1 MYFSYVTSFFAL
13 PYSES
18 LLQLG
23 KKVLAVLLG
32 RIYGIGAGLLSETCF
47 TIYELCSALA
57 DHPADSERGQRL
69 SKKHMHGG
77 LLTTHA
83 FLFSPLRRSNC
94 PPWALSGSYLVLF
107 IPVFSRKQR
116 AVRVFWTQSE
126 RCDPAS
132 RESKLLLA
140 FSGILHFL

>member
-1 MYFSYVTSFFAL
+1 MYFSYVTSFSAFQS
-13 PYSES
+13 SES
-18 LLQLG
+18 LLKLG
-23 KKVLAVLLG
+23 KKVLAVVLG
-32 RIYGIGAGLLSETCF
+32 RIYGIGAGLLSETFF

-69 SKKHMHGG
+69 SKKHMHGW

-83 FLFSPLRRSNC
+83 FLFSPLRRSHC

-116 AVRVFWTQSE
+116 AVLVFWTHSE
-126 RCDPAS
+126 RCHRAS
-132 RESKLLLA
+132 RELKLLFAL
-140 FSGILHFL
+140 SGVLHFL